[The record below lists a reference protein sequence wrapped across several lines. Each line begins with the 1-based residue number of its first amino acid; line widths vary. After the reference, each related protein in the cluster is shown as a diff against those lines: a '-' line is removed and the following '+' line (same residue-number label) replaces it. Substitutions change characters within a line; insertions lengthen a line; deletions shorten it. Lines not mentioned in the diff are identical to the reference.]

1 MDQLPS
7 ILLLLI
13 LRDYLDDAHDLS
25 SFDTAISQEKLRQHY
40 LSIYQNTYIH
50 LFENNVSN
58 ISRCFIHNSK
68 TLTWIKNRSIQLN
81 SIIVSR
87 ITNKTLFK
95 IDQLPTL
102 TRYVYNTTYSTTS
115 FSSYRYHH
123 YHCYY
128 HYHHYHHTNYM

>member
-13 LRDYLDDAHDLS
+13 LRDYLDDANDLS

-40 LSIYQNTYIH
+40 LSIYQNSCYVH
-50 LFENNVSN
+50 LFEYNENS
-58 ISRCFIHNSK
+58 SKCFIHNSK
-68 TLTWIKNRSIQLN
+68 TLAWIKNRSILLN

-102 TRYVYNTTYSTTS
+102 TRYVYY
-115 FSSYRYHH
+115 
-123 YHCYY
+123 
-128 HYHHYHHTNYM
+128 